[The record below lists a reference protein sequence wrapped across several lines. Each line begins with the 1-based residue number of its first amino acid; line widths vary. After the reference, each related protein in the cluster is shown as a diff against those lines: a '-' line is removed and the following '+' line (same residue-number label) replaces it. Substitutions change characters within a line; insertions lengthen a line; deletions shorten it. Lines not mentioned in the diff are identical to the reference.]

1 MKDTMMGYLKEKLR
15 LFCWYLNLGN
25 EILNTQ
31 MELKDDFK
39 FLIEEFDSLLFLWKF
54 LQVIKF

>member
-1 MKDTMMGYLKEKLR
+1 MKEKLRIEKLR
-15 LFCWYLNLGN
+15 LFCRYLNLGN

-39 FLIEEFDSLLFLWKF
+39 FLIEEFDSLLFL
-54 LQVIKF
+54 

>member
-1 MKDTMMGYLKEKLR
+1 MKEKLR
-15 LFCWYLNLGN
+15 LFYWYLNLGN